1 MIFNEKIPEGSLVG
15 KVCQYGGKRW
25 EARNQEY
32 ACTAQ
37 ATLVQKE
44 ARTDEQ
50 MQQDKKR
57 RVKPWQDRPS
67 SVSPCPRQG
76 GQVGPGGGKGVE
88 EAGEGFIK
96 VRLFSVLHLGSR

>member
-1 MIFNEKIPEGSLVG
+1 MEEK
-15 KVCQYGGKRW
+15 GGR
-25 EARNQEY
+25 ARNQEY

-88 EAGEGFIK
+88 EAGERFK
-96 VRLFSVLHLGSR
+96 VKLFSVLHLGSR